1 MDNAEI
7 IRVEIEQNANI
18 IYTEMREMVM
28 EMNPSIAAVT
38 IAMSMLFRESTKM
51 LVSSDWSIGQRDL
64 YGALAEAVVDKKLT
78 DAFNEAVQ
86 ECEDLANPKLSSGA
100 FLIPEPGSSKH

>member
-1 MDNAEI
+1 MDNAEA
-7 IRVEIEQNANI
+7 IRSEIEQNANI

-38 IAMSMLFRESTKM
+38 IAMSMLFRESAKM
-51 LVSSDWSIGQRDL
+51 LASSDWTVGQRDL
-64 YGALAEAVVDKKLT
+64 YGELASDIVDKKIT

-86 ECEDLANPKLSSGA
+86 ECEDLANPKLSDGA
-100 FLIPEPGSSKH
+100 FLIPEPGGSKH

>member
-7 IRVEIEQNANI
+7 IRSEIEQNANI
-18 IYTEMREMVM
+18 IYTEMREMIM

-51 LVSSDWSIGQRDL
+51 LVSSDWTLGQRDL
-64 YGALAEAVVDKKLT
+64 YGGLAETVVDKKIT
-78 DAFNEAVQ
+78 DAFNEALQ
-86 ECEDLANPKLSSGA
+86 ECEDLANPQLSSGA
-100 FLIPEPGSSKH
+100 FLIHESGGSKH